1 MFLTY
6 FAKSR
11 IDSSGILIQ
20 FIIVANK
27 NVFNPEF
34 LHMLQCKAKK
44 HIFTLTSYY
53 NNITIQE
60 AHDYLDQNSNLKLH
74 LG

>member
-6 FAKSR
+6 FATSR

-20 FIIVANK
+20 FIIVTNK

-34 LHMLQCKAKK
+34 LHMLQCKVKNL
-44 HIFTLTSYY
+44 IFTLTSCY
-53 NNITIQE
+53 NITIKE
-60 AHDYLDQNSNLKLH
+60 AHYYLDQNSNLKLY